1 MAPTCD
7 SIFYRVP
14 AVAAAV
20 LCMCVCVSL
29 CMCLYAFKVLPCVGM
44 DEAIIQYIF
53 EILQCNVLTIGL
65 K

>member
-20 LCMCVCVSL
+20 LCMCVCVSVYVFV
-29 CMCLYAFKVLPCVGM
+29 CF
-44 DEAIIQYIF
+44 
-53 EILQCNVLTIGL
+53 
-65 K
+65 